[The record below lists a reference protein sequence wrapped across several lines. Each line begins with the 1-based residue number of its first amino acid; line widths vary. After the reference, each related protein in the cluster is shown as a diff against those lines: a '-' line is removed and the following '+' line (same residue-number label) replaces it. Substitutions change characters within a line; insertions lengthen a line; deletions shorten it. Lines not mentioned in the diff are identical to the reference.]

1 MNNFSFDSISNFDN
15 HISSSI
21 NGYKL
26 LDELIINLSS
36 FWTKKSTTI
45 LDIGCTSGRLIDAL
59 KRLNPDCE
67 CIGYDI
73 TNHNFIQDTP
83 AILKILDVSSSD
95 ACLPY
100 SNLVLSIFTLQFIEI
115 EKRKSV
121 LRRIYDCLSI
131 SGAFVVAEKEISS
144 SGIIQEAFT
153 FANYDYKRSNFT
165 PDEILS
171 KEKDLRKIM
180 NCLQDGENVKL
191 LQSVGFK
198 PYQFY
203 QGLNFKAWICLK

>member
-36 FWTKKSTTI
+36 FWTKKGTTI
-45 LDIGCTSGRLIDAL
+45 LDIGCTSGRLIDTL

-73 TNHNFIQDTP
+73 TNHNFIHDTS
-83 AILKILDVSSSD
+83 AILKVLDVSSSD
-95 ACLPY
+95 AYLPY
-100 SNLVLSIFTLQFIEI
+100 SNFVLSIFTLQFIEI
-115 EKRKSV
+115 EKRASV
-121 LRRIYDCLSI
+121 LRRIYDSLSI
-131 SGAFVVAEKEISS
+131 SGAFIIAEKEISS
-144 SGIIQEAFT
+144 SGVIQEAFT
-153 FANYDYKRSNFT
+153 FANYDYKRANFT

>member
-1 MNNFSFDSISNFDN
+1 MNNFSFDTISNFDN

-36 FWTKKSTTI
+36 FWTKKGTTI
-45 LDIGCTSGRLIDAL
+45 IDIGCTSGRLIDAL
-59 KRLNPDCE
+59 NRINPDCE

-73 TNHNFIQDTP
+73 TDHNFIKDTP
-83 AILKILDVSSSD
+83 ATLQILDISNNSVS
-95 ACLPY
+95 LPR
-100 SNLVLSIFTLQFIEI
+100 SGLILSIFTLQFIEL
-115 EKRKSV
+115 EKRALV
-121 LRRIYDCLSI
+121 LQRIYDSLSA
-131 SGAFVVAEKEISS
+131 SGAFIIAEKEISKI
-144 SGIIQEAFT
+144 GLIQEAFT
-153 FANYDYKRSNFT
+153 FANYDYKRANFT
-165 PDEILS
+165 PEEILS

-191 LQSVGFK
+191 FRSVGFK
-198 PYQFY
+198 PHQFY